1 MITDP
6 KFLARVEQTLDQLR
20 PYLMADGGNVTLEE
34 VTDDMI
40 VKLKLTGA
48 CKDCKMSMM
57 TLKAGIEQAL
67 LRAIPELTAV
77 EAINIGEF
85 MES

>member
-1 MITDP
+1 MNQNPELLKRI
-6 KFLARVEQTLDQLR
+6 EQTLDTLR
-20 PYLMADGGNVTLEE
+20 PYLEADGGNVALEE
-34 VTDDMI
+34 VTDDMV

-48 CKDCKMSMM
+48 CKDCKMSIM

-77 EAINIGEF
+77 EAINIGEYL
-85 MES
+85 ES

>member
-6 KFLARVEQTLDQLR
+6 KFLSRVEQTLDQLR

-34 VTDDMI
+34 VTDDMV

-57 TLKAGIEQAL
+57 TLKAGLEQAL

-77 EAINIGEF
+77 EAINIDEY
-85 MES
+85 SAS

>member
-6 KFLARVEQTLDQLR
+6 KFLARIEQTLDQLR

-40 VKLKLTGA
+40 VKLKLTGS

-57 TLKAGIEQAL
+57 TLKAGLEQAL

-77 EAINIGEF
+77 EAINIGEYL
-85 MES
+85 ES